1 MRSHNDPAA
10 DAYAGLNWFSGDA
23 PVQEA
28 VRAETERNA
37 PARRAE
43 AQRET
48 TGPPEGRGTIVVLPD
63 GKKYV
68 QADRQVIFG
77 NDPDG
82 WAGQIEGYIN
92 RKIRNGEDV
101 ILTTDSGDVLKITGD
116 TAGKASFRNY
126 VRDENGAMRRMTDA
140 EYEAKLN
147 AEAHIDELAQISE
160 RINKKPRTDETARNG
175 QPIHGELA
183 RNGWIYRKA
192 EFRDF
197 DGQRYRVTI
206 STADGNNGVA
216 VYNVGKMQRRGS
228 PAIKY
233 GSSDSVT
240 ETGAQQGKS
249 SSTVTIRQTEG
260 NSQEKSSGK
269 ESVEVNPDDTATRRL
284 KERQFEL
291 IQNNH
296 PKEDWDY
303 QTWINS
309 VDDVK
314 TYQEAVDD
322 DRAGTPDFDD
332 ADIDRALKT
341 GRVRVYS
348 SHRIRIGTFVTPS
361 RMEAET
367 YAGSKNVYSKTVPL
381 TDVAWIDSL
390 QGQFAPTSGEIE
402 ARDTAFRRR
411 MSAEERKNTPPK
423 LGDADTVFA
432 DRGTVNYM
440 RAEKAAYDEESA
452 SIKEQI
458 IRNQE
463 TLNKMAVVSKK
474 TVPTNLRS
482 KPKAALVAAPD
493 VIKRGIE
500 DGGHNDHKSR
510 RKATL
515 TIAAPV
521 ELNGQRGNM
530 AVVINL
536 RGNKYYAH
544 RILTPDGSVFEFEQS
559 MEMKKDTERES
570 QRGVT
575 VSGSLANATSS
586 VFINTIRSSERE
598 SQEKTSGRA
607 STRMESRAEA
617 ERKEAEA
624 YRDAYASIYDF
635 ERMSVDEI
643 EKMLTEEI
651 AADAYA
657 GLNYFSG
664 DAPVQEAV
672 RAETERSAPA
682 RRAEAQ
688 QATTGPPEGQGAVYI
703 EKSKS
708 ALESNPNS
716 NAYVLA
722 SSIPLLQNS
731 EVVKHLTG
739 EELNDASK
747 PLDQQISDLFASVGN
762 VAHREGFGKVE
773 LNRYG
778 VDGIINHKPNRSKVL
793 GVAAIK
799 EVIEKGYII
808 KTNLNW
814 KGRGYDSYMIA
825 APVGLGDA
833 TVYVAAV
840 VNRDQGTN
848 KFYLDEVVDQDGNY
862 INIKN
867 EAPGNTKTGV
877 TVQDGVTRGPKASSN
892 AIVHSDTGNSQEKS
906 SGRASAA
913 GGKSRGGRMERG
925 GGLPRRLREHLR
937 F

>member
-206 STADGNNGVA
+206 STADGNNGVV

-402 ARDTAFRRR
+402 ARDTAARRR
-411 MSAEERKNTPPK
+411 MTAEERKNTPPK
-423 LGDADTVFA
+423 LGDADTVS
-432 DRGTVNYM
+432 
-440 RAEKAAYDEESA
+440 E
-452 SIKEQI
+452 
-458 IRNQE
+458 IRRQR
-463 TLNKMAVVSKK
+463 
-474 TVPTNLRS
+474 RS
-482 KPKAALVAAPD
+482 
-493 VIKRGIE
+493 
-500 DGGHNDHKSR
+500 
-510 RKATL
+510 T
-515 TIAAPV
+515 
-521 ELNGQRGNM
+521 
-530 AVVINL
+530 
-536 RGNKYYAH
+536 
-544 RILTPDGSVFEFEQS
+544 
-559 MEMKKDTERES
+559 
-570 QRGVT
+570 T
-575 VSGSLANATSS
+575 VSAL
-586 VFINTIRSSERE
+586 
-598 SQEKTSGRA
+598 
-607 STRMESRAEA
+607 
-617 ERKEAEA
+617 RK
-624 YRDAYASIYDF
+624 
-635 ERMSVDEI
+635 
-643 EKMLTEEI
+643 
-651 AADAYA
+651 
-657 GLNYFSG
+657 
-664 DAPVQEAV
+664 
-672 RAETERSAPA
+672 
-682 RRAEAQ
+682 
-688 QATTGPPEGQGAVYI
+688 
-703 EKSKS
+703 
-708 ALESNPNS
+708 
-716 NAYVLA
+716 
-722 SSIPLLQNS
+722 
-731 EVVKHLTG
+731 
-739 EELNDASK
+739 
-747 PLDQQISDLFASVGN
+747 
-762 VAHREGFGKVE
+762 
-773 LNRYG
+773 
-778 VDGIINHKPNRSKVL
+778 
-793 GVAAIK
+793 
-799 EVIEKGYII
+799 
-808 KTNLNW
+808 
-814 KGRGYDSYMIA
+814 
-825 APVGLGDA
+825 
-833 TVYVAAV
+833 
-840 VNRDQGTN
+840 
-848 KFYLDEVVDQDGNY
+848 
-862 INIKN
+862 
-867 EAPGNTKTGV
+867 
-877 TVQDGVTRGPKASSN
+877 
-892 AIVHSDTGNSQEKS
+892 
-906 SGRASAA
+906 
-913 GGKSRGGRMERG
+913 
-925 GGLPRRLREHLR
+925 
-937 F
+937 